1 MINYGFSELTGLFSY
16 NTPTFVLFS
25 DLKFSLKIICDMEIQ
40 KMIIHVCKLSKG
52 IYYIVCST
60 CILSYHDEFIVGEN
74 VLYQRYSLF
83 NTIFQ

>member
-40 KMIIHVCKLSKG
+40 NILNKMIIHLCKLSKG

-60 CILSYHDEFIVGEN
+60 CILSCEEFYIGEN
-74 VLYQRYSLF
+74 VTLF
-83 NTIFQ
+83 NTFFQ